1 MNNLTFPENRD
12 LDFIAMGRLAI
23 DLNSNQTG
31 HLEDTVSFSKY
42 LGGSPANITV
52 ALARLGVRAGFMGR
66 VADDQFGRFITQYL
80 KKNGINMD
88 GIVVDRSGAK
98 TGLTFTEIISPYESS
113 ILMYRDE
120 AVDLK
125 LSIEDINEDYIKRTN
140 ALVVSGTA
148 LSSSPSREAVFAAIE
163 LAVKHDVTIFF
174 DIDYRPYTWHSDK
187 ETAIYYSLAAE
198 KCDVIIGTREEFDM
212 LEMLSNPGNKDD
224 YVTARKWF
232 DYKARIVVIKHGK
245 EGSFA
250 YTKEGERIE
259 GAVFPV
265 VPVKTFGAGD
275 SYAGGFLFGLLQG
288 KDVAE
293 AMKIGAASA
302 SIVVSSHSCSEAMPT
317 LDKIHKFIAI
327 YDGEKQYDVD
337 NL

>member
-1 MNNLTFPENRD
+1 MNNLTFPKNRD

-52 ALARLGVRAGFMGR
+52 ALARLGVQTGFMGR

-125 LSIEDINEDYIKRTN
+125 LSIEDINEDYIKRTK

-187 ETAIYYSLAAE
+187 ETAIYYSLVAE

-232 DYKARIVVIKHGK
+232 DFKARIVVIKHGK

-259 GAVFPV
+259 GSVFPV

-275 SYAGGFLFGLLQG
+275 SYAGGFLFGLLKG
-288 KDVAE
+288 EDVGE